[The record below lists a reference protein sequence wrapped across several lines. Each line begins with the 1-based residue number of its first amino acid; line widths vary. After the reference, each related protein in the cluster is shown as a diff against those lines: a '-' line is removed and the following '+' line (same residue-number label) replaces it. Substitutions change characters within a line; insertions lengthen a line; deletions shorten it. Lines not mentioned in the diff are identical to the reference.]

1 MSKLQALGFFAF
13 LLIVY
18 ALSSIFAG
26 MWLALRMGAF
36 WASISVFVGG
46 LIVCHGYFFVMKNEH
61 NRNIPKYIDYA
72 YLLLAAVG
80 LFGALESD
88 AEWAGRR
95 ARSKEPYLTNTF
107 KDMQRYSE
115 LQALA
120 ACNPGQA
127 EQYYSRNYTNKAVC
141 EFLNDYRALI
151 AKPAEERTWK
161 SFIERSR
168 ARFSLEPPYFVEFL
182 LWRMSDYLSTLLE
195 KQQEEQQAARF
206 DKSLL
211 QLFAFFLLA
220 AGLALRL
227 TKVTVEIAEWHA
239 GRPQPRQGAQPE
251 LPNIN
256 NQGCGT
262 PGSVD
267 PMR

>member
-120 ACNPGQA
+120 ACNPGP
-127 EQYYSRNYTNKAVC
+127 S
-141 EFLNDYRALI
+141 
-151 AKPAEERTWK
+151 
-161 SFIERSR
+161 
-168 ARFSLEPPYFVEFL
+168 
-182 LWRMSDYLSTLLE
+182 
-195 KQQEEQQAARF
+195 
-206 DKSLL
+206 
-211 QLFAFFLLA
+211 
-220 AGLALRL
+220 
-227 TKVTVEIAEWHA
+227 
-239 GRPQPRQGAQPE
+239 
-251 LPNIN
+251 
-256 NQGCGT
+256 
-262 PGSVD
+262 
-267 PMR
+267 